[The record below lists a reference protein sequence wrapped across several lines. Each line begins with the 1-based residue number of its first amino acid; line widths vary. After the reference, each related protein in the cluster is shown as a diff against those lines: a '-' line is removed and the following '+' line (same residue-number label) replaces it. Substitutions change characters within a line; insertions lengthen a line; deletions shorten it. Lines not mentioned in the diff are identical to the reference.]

1 MDTEHYIAATS
12 RTQQA
17 SNAKIGNCSRN
28 WHVGLFFDGKGFN
41 IERDTPRRRLGNIL
55 V

>member
-1 MDTEHYIAATS
+1 MDRESLIATAS
-12 RTQQA
+12 RAQQA

-28 WHVGLFFDGKGFN
+28 WHVVLFFDNVGRHIK
-41 IERDTPRRRLGNIL
+41 RDTPRRRLGNIL